1 MEQLALARVCKYC
14 MFYGQAINVTA
25 ILTDQ
30 VNDVKKK
37 FIILD
42 VTWREKSPQTE
53 FASYFLLSLYYWQ
66 VLS

>member
-1 MEQLALARVCKYC
+1 MPEYVNIACFMAKPE
-14 MFYGQAINVTA
+14 IVTA
-25 ILTDQ
+25 ILIDQ